1 MIFASQRIC
10 VHIHVN
16 DNLITMLGKK
26 KQYYYKVQILSGGLA
41 AKTRISLI
49 TRTSYLQVDT
59 CPCNYALL

>member
-1 MIFASQRIC
+1 
-10 VHIHVN
+10 
-16 DNLITMLGKK
+16 MLGKK